1 MVEEIKVKK
10 HKSFLFLTCCL
21 ILGLIL
27 NLFLLK
33 HVPIGPDGYY
43 RMILIKRLF
52 SGKGYAGF
60 MGTSPFHP
68 LLMCI
73 FYIFIGNLETAGR
86 AVSITSFLISIILFF
101 KLARLIYSDRVA
113 YLASILFLT
122 HTLILRFSLQMHS
135 HSTDILLIIIAI
147 YLASLIIKNDKLE
160 YGNFILLG
168 IVLACAIL
176 NRPENI
182 ILSLGIIMTI
192 FIQKRKQPP
201 RKIVAFSYLI
211 IVLVVLLF
219 PYANFLH
226 KHTGKWALTMKIRNL
241 QFYEYMS
248 SSDPLAREN
257 QKQKMIKFPAFRP
270 FEYIK
275 NNKIELLKRYR
286 SGIRLS
292 AIRLGSILYKR
303 WGYILIVLGL
313 FGGGWD
319 RNRKKVEILL
329 FSCLAPLLIIPLGNV
344 QERYFLSTL
353 PIFLLWIAK
362 GLENLYIFIKDSFNL
377 SDRESNLAICLVL
390 ILLISPMVKF
400 LIKHDIS
407 PVSQYKQTMAQ
418 YKQMGL
424 WMKNNI
430 GDIGEKKVAC
440 TNEFCTIFYSGGIP
454 VDTPFEE
461 NYGNFIE
468 SLKSKRV
475 DYLIISGETI
485 RRRPYL
491 KFLLND
497 REKYQGLIKV
507 HVIEGPKKV
516 ILYKSDYAH
525 P

>member
-43 RMILIKRLF
+43 RMIVIKDLF
-52 SGKGYAGF
+52 SGKGYG
-60 MGTSPFHP
+60 GLIKTSPFHP

-73 FYIFIGNLETAGR
+73 FYMFIGNLETAGHL
-86 AVSITSFLISIILFF
+86 VSITSFLISIILFF

-122 HTLILRFSLQMHS
+122 HTLILEFSPQIHS
-135 HSTDILLIIIAI
+135 HSTDILLIIITI
-147 YLASLIIKNDKLE
+147 YLASLIIKNDKLK
-160 YGNFILLG
+160 YRNFVLLG

-182 ILSLGIIMTI
+182 ILSLAIIPTI
-192 FIQKRKQPP
+192 FIQKKGSLIA
-201 RKIVAFSYLI
+201 KVVASTYLI
-211 IVLVVLLF
+211 IVLIVLVF

-226 KHTGKWALTMKIRNL
+226 RHTGRWTLTTKIKHL
-241 QFYEYMS
+241 QFYEYMG
-248 SSDPLAREN
+248 SSDPLAREK
-257 QKQKMIKFPAFRP
+257 QIQKMIKFSAFRP
-270 FEYIK
+270 FEYIR
-275 NNKIELLKRYR
+275 NNEMELLKRYR
-286 SGIRLS
+286 GGIRLS
-292 AIRLGSILYKR
+292 VIQLGAILYTG

-313 FGGGWD
+313 FGRSWD

-344 QERYFLSTL
+344 KERYFLSTL

-377 SDRESNLAICLVL
+377 SDRESNLEICLVL
-390 ILLISPMVKF
+390 ILLISIPLVKL
-400 LIKHDIS
+400 LII
-407 PVSQYKQTMAQ
+407 PPMAQ

-430 GDIGEKKVAC
+430 EDVGKKKVAC
-440 TNEFCTIFYSGGIP
+440 TEGELCTIFYSGSID
-454 VDTPFEE
+454 VLTPFEE

-485 RRRPYL
+485 KLRPYL

-507 HVIEGPKKV
+507 HVIERPKKI